1 MAEKDSSQSFGM
13 DAPEAIIAPQT
24 EAFVASNRVSQMDAP
39 LPKVKVSKPQQAL
52 RSFFP
57 ENWLFSLELMD
68 GDEHWERWLF

>member
-1 MAEKDSSQSFGM
+1 MAEKESSQSFGM

-68 GDEHWERWLF
+68 GDWERWLF